1 MATAWLHLPA
11 DARTRCRMISETM
24 SRRAKLM
31 QQGVLDSHKLQP
43 DLCACQLQMLQ
54 YTPSISYPLDQAC
67 PCQQTILKMMLS
79 AGMSWPG
86 GYELLVLGLCS
97 NCKCLQLAEP
107 SMGPAC

>member
-31 QQGVLDSHKLQP
+31 QQGVPDSHKLQP

-54 YTPSISYPLDQAC
+54 STPSTSYPLDQD
-67 PCQQTILKMMLS
+67 
-79 AGMSWPG
+79 MSMPADDTEDDVVCWH
-86 GYELLVLGLCS
+86 VL
-97 NCKCLQLAEP
+97 ARWV
-107 SMGPAC
+107 